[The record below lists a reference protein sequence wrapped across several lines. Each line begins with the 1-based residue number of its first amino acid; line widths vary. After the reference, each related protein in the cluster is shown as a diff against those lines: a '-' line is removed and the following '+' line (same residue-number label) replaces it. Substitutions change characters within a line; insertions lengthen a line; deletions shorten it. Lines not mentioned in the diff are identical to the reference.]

1 MNATARVTILM
12 TPKEKR
18 ELFAQAKLAGFDSVG
33 AYLRRK
39 ALGPE
44 DSTLDRLVELV
55 SESTRR
61 ANAAIDRVL
70 ASMKRHEKEAPRH
83 EAIARAQAEA
93 EIRSWSP
100 ERLAAF
106 QENFGLTEGR
116 RP

>member
-44 DSTLDRLVELV
+44 DSTLDKLVELV
-55 SESTRR
+55 SESTRH
-61 ANAAIDRVL
+61 ANAALDRVL
-70 ASMKRHEKEAPRH
+70 ASMKRHEKEAPKH
-83 EAIARAQAEA
+83 EAIARAKAEA

-106 QENFGLTEGR
+106 RGNFGLAEGR